1 MLDWTVCS
9 TLKETSIKQTHL
21 HHVLG
26 AVPHVARLCCC
37 DDQGHAG
44 CVVGL
49 ATVSGE
55 ASGGDVMNRE
65 VKRHSRQ
72 EARREKDNI
81 TDCIHNTHSVCLYVC
96 TVEQRII
103 SLQVVDQF
111 ISILVNFLVKLDLFY
126 DGDKQT
132 EQ

>member
-1 MLDWTVCS
+1 M
-9 TLKETSIKQTHL
+9 
-21 HHVLG
+21 LG

-81 TDCIHNTHSVCLYVC
+81 TDCIHNTHSVCLYCGSENHFTAGCGSVY
-96 TVEQRII
+96 
-103 SLQVVDQF
+103 
-111 ISILVNFLVKLDLFY
+111 FY
-126 DGDKQT
+126 SGEFSGKVGPVL
-132 EQ
+132 